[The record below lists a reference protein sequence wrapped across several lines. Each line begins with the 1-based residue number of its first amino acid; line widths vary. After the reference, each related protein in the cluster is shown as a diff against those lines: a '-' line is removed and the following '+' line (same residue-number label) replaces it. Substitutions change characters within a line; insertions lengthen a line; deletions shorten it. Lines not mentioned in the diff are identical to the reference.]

1 MIVLDGVTVE
11 YSDSVPL
18 ERVTLELEP
27 GCTAVMGPSGSGK
40 STLLRIIAGQQ
51 KPTVGAVAI
60 DGVAV
65 AAASWRSSGDPRVA
79 LIHQDY
85 RLVPFL
91 TVEQNL
97 LLAAELREV
106 NRSAVD
112 VDDALDRVGLPS
124 AMRSRL
130 PRTMSGG
137 EQQRVAIAR
146 ALMTGAPV
154 VLADEP
160 TGALDEGNTER
171 ITEVLVDLGRKER
184 LVIVVATHDPGV
196 ARRMDRCLRLIDGKL
211 APAG

>member
-1 MIVLDGVTVE
+1 MIELDRVTVE
-11 YSDSVPL
+11 YSDATPL
-18 ERVTLELEP
+18 AKVTVRLEP

-40 STLLRIIAGQQ
+40 STLLRVIAGQQ
-51 KPTVGAVAI
+51 QPTAGAVAI

-65 AAASWRSSGDPRVA
+65 AAASWRSSSDPRVS

-97 LLAAELREV
+97 LLAAELRGV
-106 NRSAVD
+106 DRSADD
-112 VDDALDRVGLPS
+112 VAGALDRVALP
-124 AMRSRL
+124 AGMRSRL

-160 TGALDEGNTER
+160 TGALDEGNTDR
-171 ITEVLVDLGRKER
+171 VTEVLVALGRTER
-184 LVIVVATHDPGV
+184 LVIVVATHDLGV
-196 ARRMDRCLRLIDGKL
+196 ARRMDRCLRLVDGQL
-211 APAG
+211 EPTA